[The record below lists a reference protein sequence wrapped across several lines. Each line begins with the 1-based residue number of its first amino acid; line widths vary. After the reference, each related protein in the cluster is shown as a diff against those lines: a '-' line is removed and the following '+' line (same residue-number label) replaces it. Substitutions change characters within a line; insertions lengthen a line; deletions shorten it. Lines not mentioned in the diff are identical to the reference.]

1 MDGVLMDG
9 WYEGGGS
16 GWIREDGKFRAGLR
30 GLFIEMS
37 CHVMSY

>member
-1 MDGVLMDG
+1 MDDMYEGVLIDWG
-9 WYEGGGS
+9 
-16 GWIREDGKFRAGLR
+16 RDGKFRAGLR